1 MYALYFE
8 QVAFAQSAKYV
19 IIAKNNIESV
29 RIPSR
34 RKDQKC
40 VLSGH
45 QCPPS
50 RTPFSWILW
59 TIS

>member
-29 RIPSR
+29 RIPSC

-50 RTPFSWILW
+50 LTPFL
-59 TIS
+59 